1 MIPLLVDFS
10 KKTVVIFGG
19 GEVGARKA
27 AYFAPEAKVRVY
39 SRSFSPAFSGLDVDQ
54 EHVDLHGAGDERLR
68 SLLEGAFLAVA
79 ATPDRELNNRIGE
92 LCQERGILF
101 NNADGIS
108 GDLLIPSVVKGERF
122 LLAVSTAGSSPAI
135 SRFLRE
141 FLEKSLPDLDRMIA
155 LQERLRAYLKE
166 CQPDT
171 EARKDV
177 LWKVLMDREVW
188 RALHAGETAAWS
200 LIARRYLQ

>member
-1 MIPLLVDFS
+1 MIPLLVEFS

-19 GEVGARKA
+19 GDVGARKA
-27 AYFAPEAKVRVY
+27 AYFAPEAKVHVY
-39 SRSFSPAFSGLDVDQ
+39 SRSFSPAFSGLDV
-54 EHVDLHGAGDERLR
+54 EKELIDLHGAGDERLP
-68 SLLEGAFLAVA
+68 SLLKGAFLAVA

-101 NNADGIS
+101 NNAEGIS

-122 LLAVSTAGSSPAI
+122 LLAVSTGGSSPAI

>member
-27 AYFAPEAKVRVY
+27 AYFAPEARVRVY
-39 SRSFSPAFSGLDVDQ
+39 SRSFSPAFSGLNIGR
-54 EHVDLHGAGDERLR
+54 ETIELHGAGDTRLP
-68 SLLEGAFLAVA
+68 SLLQGAFLAIA
-79 ATPDRELNNRIGE
+79 ATPDRELNNRIGK
-92 LCQERGILF
+92 LCHERGILF
-101 NNADGIS
+101 NNAEGDA

-122 LLAVSTAGSSPAI
+122 LLAISTGGSSPAV

-141 FLEKSLPDLDRMIA
+141 FVQKSLPDLDRMIA

-166 CQPDT
+166 CQPDAD
-171 EARKDV
+171 ARKDV
-177 LWKVLMDREVW
+177 VWKVLMDSDVW
-188 RALHAGETAAWS
+188 VALHGGEIAAWS
-200 LIARRYLQ
+200 LVARRYLQ

>member
-1 MIPLLVDFS
+1 M
-10 KKTVVIFGG
+10 
-19 GEVGARKA
+19 
-27 AYFAPEAKVRVY
+27 
-39 SRSFSPAFSGLDVDQ
+39 
-54 EHVDLHGAGDERLR
+54 
-68 SLLEGAFLAVA
+68 
-79 ATPDRELNNRIGE
+79 
-92 LCQERGILF
+92 
-101 NNADGIS
+101 
-108 GDLLIPSVVKGERF
+108 VKGERF
-122 LLAVSTAGSSPAI
+122 LLAVSTGGSSPAI